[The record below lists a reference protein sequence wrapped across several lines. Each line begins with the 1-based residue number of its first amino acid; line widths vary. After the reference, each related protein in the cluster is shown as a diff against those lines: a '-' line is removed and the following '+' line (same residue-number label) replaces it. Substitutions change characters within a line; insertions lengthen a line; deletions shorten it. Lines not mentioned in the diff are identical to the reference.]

1 MNIAYGKLGDVKRKS
16 SYVVPICLGLI
27 LTVLTI
33 HLGVVLFVLSEG
45 NRVLGSMFNADAIAS
60 LSNVPVR
67 EMADWTKETFY
78 KVKKS
83 PVDETMK
90 NLHDSSVKVKSL
102 IFTDLKE
109 TVRKMNHMSDEAYK
123 HRSLFSNALQLTL
136 DLQEPLQSLRKILND
151 RNQDDL
157 RVILNKLRTS
167 FERVDDDDM
176 RIIIHR
182 VKYLVSENNVHEA
195 MMFIRDADGALKKSA
210 KLFNKVHDIAEA
222 I

>member
-27 LTVLTI
+27 LTVLVI
-33 HLGVVLFVLSEG
+33 HLSVVLYVLSEG
-45 NRVLGSMFNADAIAS
+45 NRVLGSMFNADAVAS
-60 LSNVPVR
+60 LSKVPIGD
-67 EMADWTKETFY
+67 MADWTKETFY
-78 KVKKS
+78 EVKKS

-90 NLHDSSVKVKSL
+90 NIHDSSVKVKSF

-109 TVRKMNHMSDEAYK
+109 TVRKMNRMSDEAYT
-123 HRSLFSNALQLTL
+123 HRSLFSNTLQLTL
-136 DLQEPLQSLRKILND
+136 DLQEPLKSLRKILNA

-157 RVILNKLRTS
+157 RVILDKLRSS
-167 FERVDDDDM
+167 FERVNDDDVHVIVD
-176 RIIIHR
+176 R
-182 VKYLVSENNVHEA
+182 VKYLVSENNVREA
-195 MMFIRDADGALKKSA
+195 MMFIRDADGALKKSE